1 VDSTQ
6 AAIQRTKIREDD
18 SKLRKFA
25 LLLSGFLLLC
35 FALTLTMYD
44 IKYSKSQKP
53 GTVCFTIGE

>member
-1 VDSTQ
+1 
-6 AAIQRTKIREDD
+6 
-18 SKLRKFA
+18 
-25 LLLSGFLLLC
+25 LLC